1 MKRKESRQKEE
12 KEKKKEQKEH
22 LDYSSSHLAAGNLG
36 YMETIYGDYINQP
49 DRLQKSWQSYFSRLA
64 REREVPYPQV
74 AKDIRAL
81 LRNGSQSNGLAET
94 VRPTLANHQEKVN
107 ALINAYRTYGHKKAR
122 INPLEYRSIND
133 GKDLGLARYGLN
145 DGDLSSVYDISKT
158 YFGSAN
164 LALSELINRLENT
177 YCASIGAEFMYLSEP
192 AKKIWFQ
199 ERIERVEGKYRLTKE
214 RKLRILERLV
224 AAEGL
229 EHSLATKYPGTKRFG
244 LEGGEGLIPMMDALV
259 QASGL
264 TGVREV
270 VIGMAHR
277 GRLNMLVNI
286 LGKNPASLFEE
297 FEGKFRFD
305 DENFGGDVK
314 YHQGFSSNVRTD
326 GGEVHLALSFN
337 PSHLEIV
344 GPVVEGS
351 VRARQDRRGDRAG
364 IEVLPVVIHGDASF
378 AGQGVVM
385 ETLQMSQLRGY
396 KTGGTVHIIIN
407 NQIGFTVSKTGDAR
421 STLYATDVAKIIEA
435 PILHINGNDPEALV
449 YATELALEYRMKFNS
464 DIVIDMVCYRKHGH
478 NEADEPSITQP
489 IMYQKIGEMPSSCDI
504 YGAKLVDEGVI
515 TMDGFTEM
523 KEGYRDHLYKGDH
536 VSRSWVEKPNTKL
549 YVDWAPYLGHKWKNF
564 YRTGVDEKRLAEI
577 GKCLEVVPPGFTLH
591 RQVLKVL
598 EDRREMRLGNKL
610 VDWGYA
616 ELLAYGSL
624 TYEKFMVR
632 MTGQDSRRGTF
643 SHRHAVVHDQ
653 KTGEGYYHIKNFFT
667 NQPLVQIFDSFLSE
681 EAVLAFEYGYATTS
695 PTALVV
701 WEAQFGDF
709 ANGAQVVIDQFLS
722 SGETKWSRL
731 CGLVLF
737 LPHGYEGQGPEHSS
751 ARLERFLQLCA
762 GNNMQVCIPS
772 TAAQV
777 FHMLRRQVVRPLRKP
792 LVVMMPKSLLRKKE
806 ASSSLARLTHGGFK
820 PVLGE
825 ISHRIKP
832 IEIKRVILCSGKLFY
847 ELYQKR
853 KDESLW
859 DTAIIRLE
867 QLYPFPQSE
876 LITRLKKYPRLEKLV
891 WCQEEPMN
899 QGAWYSS
906 KHHLEIAT
914 RNCSANV
921 NLFFAGRPPSA
932 APATGYLALHQKE
945 QLQLLDMAFSR

>member
-1 MKRKESRQKEE
+1 MAKKEGSRTEKQKEE
-12 KEKKKEQKEH
+12 EH
-22 LDYSSSHLAAGNLG
+22 LDYTSSHLAAGNIG
-36 YMETIYGDYINQP
+36 YMETIYGDYINQRAKLQQSWQAYF
-49 DRLQKSWQSYFSRLA
+49 DRLGHGQEISYP
-64 REREVPYPQV
+64 EVE
-74 AKDIRAL
+74 KDIQDL
-81 LRNGSQSNGLAET
+81 LRNGGNDNGLAE
-94 VRPTLANHQEKVN
+94 VLDEQPGFHQERVN
-107 ALINAYRTYGHKKAR
+107 ALINAYRTYGHKKANV
-122 INPLEYRSIND
+122 NPLEYRSIND
-133 GKDLGLARYGLN
+133 GKDLEQVEHGLALK
-145 DGDLSSVYDISKT
+145 DSASVYDVSKT
-158 YFGSAN
+158 FFGSSV
-164 LALSELINRLENT
+164 LSIEDLLRRLKQT
-177 YCASIGAEFMYLSEP
+177 YCGSIGAEFMYLSETG
-192 AKKIWFQ
+192 KKRWFQ
-199 ERIERVEGKYRLTKE
+199 EKIESAQGNYSLNKD

-224 AAEGL
+224 AAEGF

-244 LEGGEGLIPMMDALV
+244 LEGGEALIPMMDSLV

-264 TGVREV
+264 VGIKEM

-286 LGKNPASLFEE
+286 LGKNPALLFEE
-297 FEGKFRFD
+297 FEGKFSFD

-351 VRARQDRRGDRAG
+351 VRARQDRRGDRRG
-364 IEVLPVVIHGDASF
+364 VEVLPVIIHGDAAFS
-378 AGQGVVM
+378 GQGVVM

-396 KTGGTVHIIIN
+396 KTGGTVHIILN

-421 STLYATDVAKIIEA
+421 STFYATDVAKIIEA
-435 PILHINGNDPEALV
+435 PILHVNGNDPEALI

-464 DIVIDMVCYRKHGH
+464 DVVVDMVCYRKHGH

-489 IMYQKIGEMPSSCDI
+489 VMYQQINRLSSPCDI
-504 YGAKLVDEGVI
+504 YGKKLIGEDII
-515 TMDGFTEM
+515 TEQAFTEM
-523 KEGYRDHLYKGDH
+523 KEEYRDHLYKGDH
-536 VSRSWVEKPNTKL
+536 VSRSLVEKPNTRL
-549 YVDWAPYLGHKWKNF
+549 YVDWTPYLNHKWKSR
-564 YRTGVDEKRLAEI
+564 YPTGVNKETLAKI
-577 GKCLEVVPPGFTLH
+577 GKQLEEVPADFTPH
-591 RQVLKVL
+591 RQVRKLL
-598 EDRREMRLGNKL
+598 EDRKQMRLGNKP

-624 TYEKFMVR
+624 TYEGFMVR
-632 MTGQDSRRGTF
+632 MSGQDSRRGTF
-643 SHRHAVVHDQ
+643 SHRHAVIHDQ
-653 KTGEGYYHIKNFFT
+653 KTGEGYYHVKNFFAD
-667 NQPLVQIFDSFLSE
+667 QPLVQVFDSFLSE

-695 PTALVV
+695 PNTLAI

-722 SGETKWSRL
+722 SGETKWQRL

-777 FHMLRRQVVRPLRKP
+777 FHMLRRQVVRPLRMP

-806 ASSSLARLTHGGFK
+806 ASSPLARLSKGGFK
-820 PVLGE
+820 PVIGE
-825 ISHRIKP
+825 ASHRIKP
-832 IEIKRVILCSGKLFY
+832 REVKRVILCSGKVFY
-847 ELYQKR
+847 ELEEKR

-867 QLYPFPQSE
+867 QLYPFPHAE
-876 LITRLKKYPRLEKLV
+876 LAERLKKYPSLEKLV

-906 KHHLEIAT
+906 KHHLEIAA
-914 RNCSANV
+914 RNCSVNV
-921 NLFFAGRPPSA
+921 NLSFAGRPASA
-932 APATGYLALHQKE
+932 APATGYLALHQRE
-945 QLQLLDMAFSR
+945 QLQLLDMAFSQ

>member
-1 MKRKESRQKEE
+1 MKKEGSK
-12 KEKKKEQKEH
+12 KKKEEEH
-22 LDYSSSHLAAGNLG
+22 LDYNSSHLAAGNIG
-36 YMETIYGDYINQP
+36 YMETIYGDYINQ
-49 DRLQKSWQSYFSRLA
+49 RAELQKSWQAYFDQLGQGQETSYP
-64 REREVPYPQV
+64 EVE
-74 AKDIRAL
+74 KDIKDL
-81 LRNGSQSNGLAET
+81 LRNGGHSNGLVEALSEQ
-94 VRPTLANHQEKVN
+94 PLLHQERIH
-107 ALINAYRTYGHKKAR
+107 ALINAYRTYGHKKAH

-133 GKDLGLARYGLN
+133 GKDLELVEHGLGLK
-145 DGDLSSVYDISKT
+145 DSVSVYDVSKAF
-158 YFGSAN
+158 FGSSV
-164 LALSELINRLENT
+164 LSLEELLRKLKKS
-177 YCASIGAEFMYLSEP
+177 YCGSIGAEFMYLSEP
-192 AKKIWFQ
+192 VKKRWFQ
-199 ERIERVEGKYRLTKE
+199 EKIESTEGNYKFTEE

-244 LEGGEGLIPMMDALV
+244 LEGGEALIPVMDSLV
-259 QASGL
+259 QASGVA
-264 TGVREV
+264 GVREI

-286 LGKNPASLFEE
+286 LGKNPAVLFEE
-297 FEGKFRFD
+297 FEGRFSFD
-305 DENFGGDVK
+305 DENFCGDVK

-351 VRARQDRRGDRAG
+351 VRARQDRRGDRRG
-364 IEVLPVVIHGDASF
+364 IEVLPVVVHGDAAFS
-378 AGQGVVM
+378 GQGVVM

-396 KTGGTVHIIIN
+396 KTGGTVHIILN

-421 STLYATDVAKIIEA
+421 STFYATDVAKIIEA
-435 PILHINGNDPEALV
+435 PILHVNGNDPEALI

-464 DIVIDMVCYRKHGH
+464 DVVIDMVCYRKHGH

-489 IMYQKIGEMPSSCDI
+489 VMYQQIKKLSSPCDI
-504 YGAKLVDEGVI
+504 YGNKLIEEGMVTEQNFAK
-515 TMDGFTEM
+515 M
-523 KEGYRDHLYKGDH
+523 KEEYRDHLYKGDH
-536 VSRSWVEKPNTKL
+536 VSRSLVKKPNTRL
-549 YVDWAPYLGHKWKNF
+549 YVDWTPYLNHKWKN
-564 YRTGVDEKRLAEI
+564 YYPTGVDKELLAKI
-577 GKCLEVVPPGFTLH
+577 GKKLEEVPTDFTPH
-591 RQVLKVL
+591 RQVKKLL
-598 EDRREMRLGNKL
+598 EDRKEMRLGSKP

-624 TYEKFMVR
+624 TYEGFMVR
-632 MTGQDSRRGTF
+632 MSGQDSRRGTF
-643 SHRHAVVHDQ
+643 SHRHAVIHDQ
-653 KTGEGYYHIKNFFT
+653 KTGEGYYHVKNFFAD
-667 NQPLVQIFDSFLSE
+667 QPLVQVFDSFLSE

-695 PTALVV
+695 PNTLAI

-722 SGETKWSRL
+722 SGETKWQRL

-806 ASSSLARLTHGGFK
+806 ASSSLARLTKGSFK
-820 PVLGE
+820 PVIGE

-832 IEIKRVILCSGKLFY
+832 REVKRVILCSGKVFY
-847 ELYQKR
+847 ELEEKR

-859 DTAIIRLE
+859 DTVIIRLE
-867 QLYPFPQSE
+867 QLYPFPHSE
-876 LITRLKKYPRLEKLV
+876 LAARLKKYPCLEKLV

-914 RNCSANV
+914 RNCSVNV
-921 NLFFAGRPPSA
+921 NLFFAGRPASA

-945 QLQLLDMAFSR
+945 QLQLLDMAFNQ